1 MLLPLIDLASCGII
15 LWTIL
20 QTRKH
25 LASGASADGKGE
37 SLYTQLKINFW
48 ILTNN

>member
-15 LWTIL
+15 LWTIF

-25 LASGASADGKGE
+25 LASGASADGKG
-37 SLYTQLKINFW
+37 TIATF
-48 ILTNN
+48 IRIATIH

>member
-37 SLYTQLKINFW
+37 SLYIHN
-48 ILTNN
+48 